1 MKVNKNFVLRRV
13 GDRSVA
19 VPVGGVGRGMQG
31 VVKLNDTAALVWQS
45 LLDGETE
52 EQTVRKMLDSYDVTE
67 EHACAAYRAAVDRM
81 AEIGAV
87 TDDV

>member
-1 MKVNKNFVLRRV
+1 MKVNHNFVLRRV

-19 VPVGGVGRGMQG
+19 VPVGGACRAMQG

-45 LLDGETE
+45 LLDGDTE
-52 EQTVRKMLDSYDVTE
+52 EQTIAKMLAEYDVTDE
-67 EHACAAYRAAVDRM
+67 RARAAYHAAVARL

-87 TDDV
+87 TDDA